1 MTSMLKEYKCRV
13 HDLSVELH
21 SDAIGDISDKLKNMG
36 SKSMNFCRIP
46 EEIWTVDQFSV

>member
-21 SDAIGDISDKLKNMG
+21 GDAIGDIGDKLKNMG
-36 SKSMNFCRIP
+36 SKSVTFCQMSR
-46 EEIWTVDQFSV
+46 EIYAAD